1 MIKTWPKIKCMLTP
15 LDGLSGTKE
24 YTLTPSLKYNADHL
38 PGLELHLRIIE
49 LGSYRILVFS

>member
-1 MIKTWPKIKCMLTP
+1 MLTP